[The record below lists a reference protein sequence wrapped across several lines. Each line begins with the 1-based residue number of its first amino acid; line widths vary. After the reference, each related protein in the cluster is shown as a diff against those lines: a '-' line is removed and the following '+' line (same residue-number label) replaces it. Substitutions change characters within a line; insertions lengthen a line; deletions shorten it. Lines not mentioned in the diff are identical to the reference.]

1 MVKKGHH
8 SLIAAAV
15 LGSLFASAAVA
26 NDNYPSKPVRIV
38 VPLAPGGSNDVLA
51 RMLAADVSAEF
62 KETVFVE
69 NRPGASGNIGTDH
82 VAKADGDGYTLG
94 IAPNQTVSVNPAL
107 YNNLPFDVQKELRGV
122 TLLAT
127 LPQILVV
134 SPKVKANTIE
144 ELVDYAKKN
153 PGKLTF
159 ASAGAGSPQHMSASI
174 FQNLTG
180 TEMIHVPYKG
190 SSPAMVDVL
199 AGNVDIMFCPAN
211 TSLPHVTSKRL
222 RALGITGDERH
233 KQIPDVPT
241 IAERVKGFEGDIWIG
256 IVAPKSTPDPI
267 VEKLNGA
274 FIRSMNNPSN
284 QQKLAELGITTR
296 TSTPAEFDRLM
307 AEETQMWARVIKQ
320 NQIKV
325 D

>member
-1 MVKKGHH
+1 MVHAH
-8 SLIAAAV
+8 RSLITAAMI
-15 LGSLFASAAVA
+15 GTLFSSAALA
-26 NDNYPSKPVRIV
+26 DDNYPSKPVRIV

-82 VAKADGDGYTLG
+82 VAKSPGDGYTLG

-107 YNNLPFDVQKELRGV
+107 YNNLPFDVQQKLRGV

-134 SPKVKANTIE
+134 SPKVQANTIE
-144 ELVDYAKKN
+144 ELIDFAKKN

-180 TEMIHVPYKG
+180 TEMVHVPYKG

-199 AGNVDIMFCPAN
+199 AGNVDVMFCPAN

-222 RALGITGDERH
+222 RALGITGDQRH
-233 KQIPDVPT
+233 PQIPDVPT
-241 IAERVKGFEGDIWIG
+241 IVEKVKGFEGDIWIG

-274 FIRSMNNPSN
+274 FIRSMNNPAN
-284 QQKLAELGITTR
+284 QQKLGELGISTR
-296 TSTPAEFDRLM
+296 TSTPAAFDRLM

-320 NQIKV
+320 NHIKV